1 MTAIQKTKRI
11 GPILIAT
18 FIVLGLAASPAM
30 ARNDT
35 LDFSIEEAKS
45 IGPVEKLLDV
55 PFYMAG
61 QSHPAVAKE
70 LGSGKTNKRTNKF
83 NKSDEHAC
91 SIAFMSAIIQ
101 LQTRARQLKADA
113 VVDVTSV
120 TKNMDLESATE
131 YRCNLGTFVANVAL
145 TGKMVKFK

>member
-1 MTAIQKTKRI
+1 MTRLHLTTRTTLLAIALSLVA
-11 GPILIAT
+11 G
-18 FIVLGLAASPAM
+18 PAM

-35 LDFSIEEAKS
+35 LDFSVEEAKS
-45 IGPVEKLLDV
+45 IGPVEKLADI

-61 QSHPAVAKE
+61 QKHPAVKQE

-101 LQTRARQLKADA
+101 LQTRAKQLKGDA
-113 VVDVTSV
+113 IIDVTSV
-120 TKNMDLESATE
+120 TKDMELASATE

-145 TGKMVKFK
+145 TGKIVKLK